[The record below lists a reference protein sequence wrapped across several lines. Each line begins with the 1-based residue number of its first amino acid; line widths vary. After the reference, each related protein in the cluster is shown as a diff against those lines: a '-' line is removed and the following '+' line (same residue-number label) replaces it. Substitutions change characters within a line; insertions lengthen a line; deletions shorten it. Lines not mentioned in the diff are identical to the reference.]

1 MSAITCPRCGASNAS
16 QARYC
21 MTCGTALV
29 PTAPPTAQPP
39 SQPAYPYAMQPVQ
52 PYYQYQYPQNAWE
65 VARTNKINN
74 SLTGLLRLVIGVL
87 ISWIPFAG
95 AIGGIVGFIG
105 AILVLVGREPFG
117 EDHVRHTTL
126 ALILF
131 IVGITV
137 TIFGFFYAL
146 VYGVSSA
153 ITGGSSSSI
162 LALFSIIFVIGG
174 AIFGLSEVLLTYSLQ
189 KGPGRTLLWTAY
201 AISIALGFINLLI
214 LPFGSR
220 GIWAILFR
228 AGVFLFTGFLAAIPA
243 AVYGTAFYLARE
255 RIVKH
260 EIPPPLTQPS
270 TGKPP
275 W

>member
-1 MSAITCPRCGASNAS
+1 MSAVICPRCGASNAP

-21 MTCGTALV
+21 MTCGPALV
-29 PTAPPTAQPP
+29 PTATPAPQP
-39 SQPAYPYAMQPVQ
+39 SQQPAYPYAMQPVQ

-162 LALFSIIFVIGG
+162 LTLFSIIFVIGG

-189 KGPGRTLLWTAY
+189 KGPGRTLLLTAY
-201 AISIALGFINLLI
+201 AISITLSPANLFI
-214 LPFGSR
+214 LPFSSR
-220 GIWAILFR
+220 GFR
-228 AGVFLFTGFLAAIPA
+228 SSTF
-243 AVYGTAFYLARE
+243 GTL
-255 RIVKH
+255 
-260 EIPPPLTQPS
+260 PSPLTCF
-270 TGKPP
+270 
-275 W
+275 

>member
-1 MSAITCPRCGASNAS
+1 
-16 QARYC
+16 

-29 PTAPPTAQPP
+29 PNAAPAPQLPPQP
-39 SQPAYPYAMQPVQ
+39 SYPYAMQPVQ
-52 PYYQYQYPQNAWE
+52 PYYQYQYPQNYWE

-74 SLTGLLRLVIGVL
+74 TLTGLLLLVIGVL

-117 EDHVRHTTL
+117 QNHVRNTTL
-126 ALILF
+126 ALIFF

-153 ITGGSSSSI
+153 FGGGSSSSI
-162 LALFSIIFVIGG
+162 VALFSIIFVIGG

-189 KGPGRTLLWTAY
+189 KSPGRTLLWTAY
-201 AISIALGFINLLI
+201 AISIALGLVNLVI
-214 LPFGSR
+214 LPFSSG
-220 GIWAILFR
+220 
-228 AGVFLFTGFLAAIPA
+228 GVWTIFFGTGLFLFTGFLAAIPA
-243 AVYGTAFYLARE
+243 AIYGTAFYLARE
-255 RIVKH
+255 RIVRH
-260 EIPPPLTQPS
+260 EIPPPMTQQS